1 VNTTF
6 EEEGFEE
13 GCFTEE
19 LEWVSDEVAEEAV
32 DSVMMMVEKE
42 EGKRR

>member
-1 VNTTF
+1 MFKVWFIFGTVNTTF

-19 LEWVSDEVAEEAV
+19 LE
-32 DSVMMMVEKE
+32 
-42 EGKRR
+42 